1 LETKDEKKEWAN
13 KESSHIKPKD
23 IEMSQETLLPISA
36 ETPETA
42 PLIDTTKIKHTTVD
56 RSQVK
61 KPECN
66 QQ

>member
-1 LETKDEKKEWAN
+1 MDPKHENKEWAN
-13 KESSHIKPKD
+13 KESAHIKPKD
-23 IEMSQETLLPISA
+23 IDMSQETLLPNLA
-36 ETPETA
+36 ETPEEVT
-42 PLIDTTKIKHTTVD
+42 LIDSTKIKHTTVD